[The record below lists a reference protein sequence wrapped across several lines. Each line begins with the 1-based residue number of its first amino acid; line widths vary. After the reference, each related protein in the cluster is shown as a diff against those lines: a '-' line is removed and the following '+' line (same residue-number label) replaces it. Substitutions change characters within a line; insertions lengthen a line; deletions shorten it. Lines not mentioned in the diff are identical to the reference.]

1 MSSDFNAIRI
11 SLASPEQIRLY
22 SYGEVTKPETINYRT
37 LRPEKD
43 GLFCEKI
50 FGPTKDWECFCGK
63 FKKIRHRGVKCDRC
77 GVEVARAKVR
87 RERMGHIDLAAPV
100 AHIWFSKG
108 LPSRIGLMLDLTPR
122 NLERV
127 LYFAQYVVTKV
138 DAEARDLIVNQLQ
151 KDLSDRLEI
160 IESTER
166 EQTKPIIEQIEKLE
180 QDRVKVMENSQEE
193 ISEADQSDLQSS
205 IDRARQTLVD
215 LQSEFAKSRDALKGE
230 LGETIDDLKELRV
243 TQLLPE
249 GKFRD
254 LSVNYGEIF
263 SAGMGAEAILEILQ
277 ALDLDFQHNLI
288 QTEMH
293 NSSGQRRKKAIK
305 RLRLVE
311 ALRKSENKPE
321 WMILTMLPVLPPE
334 LRPMVQLDG
343 GRFAT
348 SDLNDLYRRVINRN
362 NRLKRLIELSAP
374 DIILRNE
381 KRMLQEAV
389 DALIDNGRRGRAV
402 AGGHNHKLKSLSDLL
417 RGKQGRFR
425 QNLLGKR
432 VDYSGRS
439 VIVSGPDLLLNQ
451 CGLPRRMALE
461 LFKPFVMNRLVMR
474 GYAHNIKSAKRLAE
488 SATTP
493 VWDIL
498 DEVVKERPVLL
509 NRAPTLH
516 RLGIQAFESVLIDGS
531 AIQLHPLVC
540 TAFNADF
547 DGDQMAV
554 HVPLSKVAVLEAR
567 NLMMSTHNMLAPSSG
582 EPIVSPTLDIV
593 LGCYYLTAEVSKS
606 DDQIKEFANF
616 HDAQLAYDL
625 GELEIGTLVKVR
637 YQNATQDIDAK
648 WIETTVGRIIFNEIL
663 PPEIPYINKI
673 IDDKELKSI
682 TARIFTLLSS
692 DRAAQILDA
701 IKGLGFHYA
710 SRSGITVA
718 INDIQVSDKK
728 TAIISSAEEKV
739 ADLETLFMDG
749 LITEEERKQNVI
761 GEWSHANDE
770 LTEVIAEDLHN
781 YGGFYMMTNS
791 GAKGN
796 ISQLRQMAGW
806 RGLMSN
812 PRGEIM
818 ELPVRASY
826 REGLSVLEYFIS
838 THGARK
844 GLTDTALRTADS
856 GYLTRRLID
865 VSQEL
870 IIIENDCGTLGSVT
884 VFKES
889 DDDNIPSFD
898 KRLRTRSLSESILD
912 PKTGELLL
920 DRNHMLNDESVSIIS
935 NLGLESVQVRSPLT
949 CETENGICKLCYGL
963 SMSTLQPVLLGEAV
977 GIIAAQSIGEPGTQ
991 LTMRTFHVGGA
1002 AFSGADITT
1011 GLPRVEEIFEARIP
1025 KGAAALAETEGT
1037 IQLEESIDGERIISV
1052 KTQEDFFSE
1061 HVLPEG
1067 HSWIVKDGSE
1077 IQLGDSLS
1085 KVSKKVSPKTA
1096 ERKLAKIN
1104 KEIESYQSK
1113 IDGLQTNLS
1122 TTPPAETISG
1132 SIATEIIEVFTASAS
1147 GTPSQKGAA
1156 TRKVSKLLI
1165 NNGASESDA
1174 KAFVKD
1180 TKKLFSENSEDPAKL
1195 NESISVQLA
1204 IIVNSENKQSPADA
1218 KIQSQIS
1225 DLKQKITEISE
1236 DAEELNKTIE
1246 SIYHSESIISF
1257 SDLSGIISIKDNL
1270 LTITSTEE
1278 DQRDYQ
1284 IPLMA
1289 RLEVNQ
1295 GQTVNAGDALTTGPK
1310 DPHMI
1315 LKLRGTEAVY
1325 SYLIGEVQK
1334 VYGAQG
1340 VTIHDKHI
1348 EVILGRMMRKVRVD
1362 QSGDTSLL
1370 PDELIEIKDFE
1381 EVNGAILAEGGE
1393 PATATPV
1400 LLGVTRASLQTE
1412 SFLSAASFQ
1421 ETTRVLTESAIKGSS
1436 DHLRGLKENV
1446 IIGRLI
1452 PAQLTASE
1460 EGRQRLGLPELEAE
1474 IEADAA
1480 MKANELLD
1488 IASADM
1494 REVMNSSFGHQPFD
1508 IQNENTIPGYSL
1520 VNEESEKNSNNQNK
1534 EV

>member
-138 DAEARDLIVNQLQ
+138 DEQARDLIVEQLQ
-151 KDLSDRLEI
+151 NDLSNRLETI
-160 IESTER
+160 NTTEK
-166 EQTKPIIEQIEKLE
+166 EQNQPVIEQIEKLE
-180 QDRVKVMENSQEE
+180 HDRDKAIEDSQGKM
-193 ISEADQSDLQSS
+193 SEDAQSELQNS

-215 LQSEFAKSRDALKGE
+215 LQAEFSKSRDALNE
-230 LGETIDDLKELRV
+230 EFGETIDDLTELRV

-249 GKFRD
+249 AKFRE
-254 LSVNYGEIF
+254 LHINYSEIF

-277 ALDLDFQHNLI
+277 EIDLEAQHNLI

-311 ALRKSENKPE
+311 AMRKSGNKPE

-362 NRLKRLIELSAP
+362 NRLRRLIELSAP
-374 DIILRNE
+374 EIILRNE

-439 VIVSGPDLLLNQ
+439 VIVSGPDLRLNE
-451 CGLPRRMALE
+451 CGLPRKMALE

-488 SATTP
+488 TATTA

-498 DEVVKERPVLL
+498 EEVVKERPVLL

-516 RLGIQAFESVLIDGS
+516 RLGIQAFEPVLIEGS

-567 NLMMSTHNMLAPSSG
+567 NLMMSTYNMLAPSSG

-593 LGCYYLTAEVSKS
+593 LGCYYLTTAVNNSQDKTREY
-606 DDQIKEFANF
+606 ANF
-616 HDAQLAYDL
+616 SDAQLAYDL
-625 GELEIGTLVKVR
+625 GELEIGTMVKVR
-637 YQNATQDIDAK
+637 SQNGAASSSSD

-663 PPEIPYINKI
+663 PPEIPFVNKLV
-673 IDDKELKSI
+673 DDKELKSI
-682 TARIFTLLSS
+682 TAQIFAQLPNNN
-692 DRAAQILDA
+692 AADILDA
-701 IKGLGFHYA
+701 IKDLGFHYS
-710 SRSGITVA
+710 SRAGITVA
-718 INDIQVSDKK
+718 INDIKVSDKK
-728 TAIISSAEEKV
+728 SAIINLAEEQV
-739 ADLETLFMDG
+739 DNLETLYMDG

-761 GEWSHANDE
+761 GEWSQANDK
-770 LTEVIAEDLHN
+770 LTEVIAEDLPN
-781 YGGFYMMTNS
+781 YGGFYMMTAS

-865 VSQEL
+865 VSQEV
-870 IIIENDCGTLGSVT
+870 IIVEDDCGTLGSVT

-889 DDDNIPSFD
+889 VDENIPSFD
-898 KRLRTRSLSESILD
+898 KRLRTRAISEAILD
-912 PKTGELLL
+912 PKTGEILL
-920 DRNHMLNDESVSIIS
+920 DRNHMLDDESVSIIT
-935 NLGLESVQVRSPLT
+935 NLELESVQVRSPLT

-963 SMSTLQPVLLGEAV
+963 SMSTLEPVMLGEAV

-1037 IQLEESIDGERIISV
+1037 IQLEESTDGERIISV

-1061 HVLPEG
+1061 HELPEG
-1067 HSWIVKDGSE
+1067 HRWIVKDDSE
-1077 IQLGDSLS
+1077 IQLGDTLS
-1085 KVSKKVSPKTA
+1085 KISKKVSPKA
-1096 ERKLAKIN
+1096 SERKLVKIDTQ
-1104 KEIESYQSK
+1104 IEEFQSK
-1113 IDGLQTNLS
+1113 IEDLQSNLS
-1122 TTPPAETISG
+1122 TDTPLALDPESVAI
-1132 SIATEIIEVFTASAS
+1132 EIIEILTDSAS

-1156 TRKVSKLLI
+1156 TRKITKLI
-1165 NNGASESDA
+1165 VDYGVNQSDA
-1174 KAFVKD
+1174 KNYVSEI
-1180 TKKLFSENSEDPAKL
+1180 KKLATKNSEDLTTLTQPIVDQL
-1195 NESISVQLA
+1195 NQIQTTET
-1204 IIVNSENKQSPADA
+1204 KQNPSDA
-1218 KIQSQIS
+1218 KIELQIS
-1225 DLKQKITEISE
+1225 NLQQKM
-1236 DAEELNKTIE
+1236 
-1246 SIYHSESIISF
+1246 
-1257 SDLSGIISIKDNL
+1257 SDLSEEAEKLREVIENINSSESAIVYADLSGTVTIADNL
-1270 LTITSTEE
+1270 LTITSTED

-1284 IPLMA
+1284 IPLAA

-1295 GQTVNAGDALTTGPK
+1295 GQTVNAGDALTAGPK

-1370 PDELIEIKDFE
+1370 PDELVEIKDFE
-1381 EVNGAILAEGGE
+1381 EMNGAILAEGGE

-1421 ETTRVLTESAIKGSS
+1421 ETTRVLTESAINGSS
-1436 DHLRGLKENV
+1436 DNLRGLKENV

-1452 PAQLTASE
+1452 PAQLGASE
-1460 EGRQRLGLPELEAE
+1460 EGRQRLGLNDLEAE
-1474 IEADAA
+1474 IEENAA
-1480 MKANELLD
+1480 LKANELLD

-1494 REVMNSSFGHQPFD
+1494 REVMNSSFGHQSFD
-1508 IQNENTIPGYSL
+1508 VQNENTIPGYS
-1520 VNEESEKNSNNQNK
+1520 VVEEESEKDSNNQTDDN
-1534 EV
+1534 

>member
-127 LYFAQYVVTKV
+127 LYFAQYIVTKL
-138 DAEARDLIVNQLQ
+138 DEEARDLIVEQLEN
-151 KDLSDRLEI
+151 DLSNRLET

-166 EQTKPIIEQIEKLE
+166 EQTQPVIEQIEKLE
-180 QDRVKVMENSQEE
+180 QDRDKVIEE
-193 ISEADQSDLQSS
+193 SERKLSKAAQSELQSP
-205 IDRARQTLVD
+205 IDRARQTLLE
-215 LQSEFAKSRDALKGE
+215 LQSEFSKSRDALNGE
-230 LGETIDDLKELRV
+230 LGETIDDLNELRV

-249 GKFRD
+249 GKFRE
-254 LSVNYGEIF
+254 LNINYSEIF

-277 ALDLDFQHNLI
+277 QIDLDVQHNLI

-311 ALRKSENKPE
+311 ALRKSGNKPE

-362 NRLKRLIELSAP
+362 NRLRRLIELSAP
-374 DIILRNE
+374 EIILRNE

-439 VIVSGPDLLLNQ
+439 VIVSGPELQLNE
-451 CGLPRRMALE
+451 CGLPRKMALE

-488 SATTP
+488 TATTA

-498 DEVVKERPVLL
+498 EEVVKERPVLL

-516 RLGIQAFESVLIDGS
+516 RLGIQAFEPVLIEGS

-567 NLMMSTHNMLAPSSG
+567 NLMMSTYNMLAPSSG

-593 LGCYYLTAEVSKS
+593 LGCYYLTTAINDSE
-606 DDQIKEFANF
+606 DATREYANF
-616 HDAQLAYDL
+616 SDAQLAYDL
-625 GELEIGTLVKVR
+625 GVLEIGTIVKVR
-637 YQNATQDIDAK
+637 SQNGATDSK
-648 WIETTVGRIIFNEIL
+648 STWIETTVGRIIFNEIL
-663 PPEIPYINKI
+663 PPEIPFVNKVV
-673 IDDKELKSI
+673 DDKELKSI
-682 TARIFTLLSS
+682 TAQIFAQLSN
-692 DRAAQILDA
+692 DTAAKILDA
-701 IKGLGFHYA
+701 IKDLGFHYS
-710 SRSGITVA
+710 SRAGITVA
-718 INDIQVSDKK
+718 INDIKVSGKK
-728 TAIISSAEEKV
+728 TAIINRAEEQV
-739 ADLETLFMDG
+739 GNLETLYMDG

-761 GEWSHANDE
+761 GEWSQANDK
-770 LTEVIAEDLHN
+770 LTEVIAEDLPS
-781 YGGFYMMTNS
+781 YGGFYMMTAS

-865 VSQEL
+865 VSQEV
-870 IIIENDCGTLGSVT
+870 IIVEDDCGTLGSVT
-884 VFKES
+884 VFKDS
-889 DDDNIPSFD
+889 DDENIPSFE
-898 KRLRTRSLSESILD
+898 KRLRTRAISESIHD
-912 PKTGELLL
+912 PKTGEILL
-920 DRNHMLNDESVSIIS
+920 DRNHMLDDTSVAIIS
-935 NLGLESVQVRSPLT
+935 NLGLESIQVRSPLT

-963 SMSTLQPVLLGEAV
+963 SMSTLQPVMLGEAV

-1037 IQLEESIDGERIISV
+1037 IQLEESNDGERIISV

-1061 HVLPEG
+1061 HELPEG
-1067 HSWIVKDGSE
+1067 HRWIAKNDSE
-1077 IQLGDSLS
+1077 IELGDTLS
-1085 KVSKKVSPKTA
+1085 KIIKKVSPKTS
-1096 ERKLAKIN
+1096 ERKLTKIN
-1104 KEIESYQSK
+1104 KQIEDYQSQIEDLQSK
-1113 IDGLQTNLS
+1113 ISVAPSIESKPESLAIELIDILEAS
-1122 TTPPAETISG
+1122 T
-1132 SIATEIIEVFTASAS
+1132 S

-1156 TRKVSKLLI
+1156 TRKITKLI
-1165 NNGASESDA
+1165 IDYGADESDS
-1174 KAFVKD
+1174 KGFVAD
-1180 TKKLFSENSEDPAKL
+1180 IKKLFSENSGDASRL
-1195 NESISVQLA
+1195 TESITTQLSL
-1204 IIVNSENKQSPADA
+1204 IQNTEPKLSPADA
-1218 KIQSQIS
+1218 KLEAQIDDIQQKIS
-1225 DLKQKITEISE
+1225 DISE
-1236 DAEELNKTIE
+1236 EARLLRENIE
-1246 SIYHSESIISF
+1246 SIYASESSIVSA
-1257 SDLSGIISIKDNL
+1257 DLSGTVSIENNL

-1278 DQRDYQ
+1278 DQRDYP
-1284 IPLMA
+1284 IPLAA

-1295 GQTVNAGDALTTGPK
+1295 GQTVNAGDALTAGPK

-1381 EVNGAILAEGGE
+1381 EMNGAILAEGGE

-1421 ETTRVLTESAIKGSS
+1421 ETTRVLTESAINGSS
-1436 DHLRGLKENV
+1436 DNLRGLKENV

-1452 PAQLTASE
+1452 PAQLGASE
-1460 EGRQRLGLPELEAE
+1460 EGRQRLGLPDLEAE

-1494 REVMNSSFGHQPFD
+1494 REVMNSSFGHQSFD
-1508 IQNENTIPGYSL
+1508 VQNESKIPGYN
-1520 VNEESEKNSNNQNK
+1520 VVDEESDNASNN
-1534 EV
+1534 ET